1 MAKLLNVF
9 VGVPQSKY
17 AAVAVLVS
25 FAAVGLAVLFSKE
38 RVPLTQKLVAVSL
51 LFLLS
56 LPAMLLTLFQL
67 TCMVTGA
74 GLKNQRWWCSGYA
87 WLVSALIILYSIL
100 LVVMTVLSV
109 MAESKSVKVEK
120 FYSSRENFQEM
131 AEDMMEEEEEGA
143 GVVTMPP
150 SEEEMPK
157 VEATPELVPEVPS
170 EEPEKVGGTN
180 EGAMVAAMEPEGF
193 TSCGAPWM

>member
-9 VGVPQSKY
+9 VGAPQSKY

-74 GLKNQRWWCSGYA
+74 GLRNQRWWCSGYA
-87 WLVSALIILYSIL
+87 WLVSALIILYSVL
-100 LVVMTVLSV
+100 LVVMTILSFR
-109 MAESKSVKVEK
+109 AESQSVKVEK

-150 SEEEMPK
+150 SEAELSGGEEKMP
-157 VEATPELVPEVPS
+157 EPEVPS

-193 TSCGAPWM
+193 TSCGAPW